1 MSNAPELLPGQV
13 LDQVPGAED
22 VGLRCP
28 HRILWVDRETD
39 CLIAI
44 GIETKTKKPQLLR
57 LSKTRDLLKA
67 NLLRVIEL
75 KLRPYDFV
83 DEQNIPRRSIEVR
96 DRAWMIIAPLVRDEL
111 IPDIYLPGKR
121 GFLIAKRA
129 TELGL
134 HRKQIYRPLYRYW
147 AYGSSV
153 DVLLGRFDLCGPSG
167 IKQAPGTKKRGPRPD
182 RVVLNKD
189 ETLLGPATADCRR
202 KIVDGISEFL
212 VPGVTKKKAWEDTK
226 KKYFS
231 QGEIVFGDRRTP
243 IPPEPHQAPSYRQFW
258 EITQELDID
267 LKLTKKSVSTKTW
280 NLKHRGV
287 LGSSRRRLFGPGARF
302 EIDAT
307 IVDVYLVSVFN
318 RAWVIGR
325 PVLYVVVDSFSRIVV
340 GFYLGL
346 EGPSWEGARLA
357 LFNAF
362 TSKVDFCRRFG
373 IEIEEYVWPCH
384 HLPHKVEG
392 DNVEMKS
399 KASDTLAKELGI
411 KAQNAAVCR
420 GDWKPN
426 VEQQFNLINGHTVH
440 FLPGALNPRLDEVYR
455 RKCRLD
461 ACLTLGDLTRILI
474 RRLIQYNWSA
484 YREGSL
490 PKEMLGENLT
500 DATPVS
506 IWTWGLEQLTGGAKS
521 IEKQRVWT
529 KLLPSAMAS
538 IHRDG
543 IYFAGRHYACERAL
557 QGEWFAR
564 VRTKG
569 RVEHVEIRHIPD
581 WPEYVWIL
589 NTKSREWEPCAL
601 LDRDEQYRLARL
613 EEMMDR
619 AKLLSQAEEERA
631 SQTRHAFAVFDAE
644 CDDIVNTAKKAA
656 AKAKEGMTKTEKTA
670 NIAGNRAFEKT
681 AGLVE
686 RARETAESYCS
697 KPPQNNVIELRP
709 ERGPDPLDDIWTL

>member
-13 LDQVPGAED
+13 LDQVPGTED

-39 CLIAI
+39 LLITI
-44 GIETKTKKPQLLR
+44 GIETKTKKPQFMG

-75 KLRPYDFV
+75 KLRPYDFE

-182 RVVLNKD
+182 RVVLNRD
-189 ETLLGPATADCRR
+189 ETLLGPTTADCRK
-202 KIVDGISEFL
+202 KIIDGISEFL
-212 VPGVTKKKAWEDTK
+212 MPGVSKKKAWEDTK

-287 LGSSRRRLFGPGARF
+287 LGSSRRGLFGPGARF

-362 TSKVDFCRRFG
+362 TSKVDFCHRFG

-411 KAQNAAVCR
+411 KAQNAAACR

-440 FLPGALNPRLDEVYR
+440 FLPGALNPRL
-455 RKCRLD
+455 
-461 ACLTLGDLTRILI
+461 
-474 RRLIQYNWSA
+474 
-484 YREGSL
+484 
-490 PKEMLGENLT
+490 
-500 DATPVS
+500 
-506 IWTWGLEQLTGGAKS
+506 
-521 IEKQRVWT
+521 
-529 KLLPSAMAS
+529 
-538 IHRDG
+538 
-543 IYFAGRHYACERAL
+543 ERFSN
-557 QGEWFAR
+557 Q
-564 VRTKG
+564 
-569 RVEHVEIRHIPD
+569 
-581 WPEYVWIL
+581 
-589 NTKSREWEPCAL
+589 
-601 LDRDEQYRLARL
+601 
-613 EEMMDR
+613 
-619 AKLLSQAEEERA
+619 
-631 SQTRHAFAVFDAE
+631 
-644 CDDIVNTAKKAA
+644 
-656 AKAKEGMTKTEKTA
+656 
-670 NIAGNRAFEKT
+670 
-681 AGLVE
+681 
-686 RARETAESYCS
+686 
-697 KPPQNNVIELRP
+697 
-709 ERGPDPLDDIWTL
+709 